1 MQRARMCDTS
11 GMANTLC
18 DSGTLTAAGNSLLC
32 SRLEGHSGTHL
43 AEDILGET
51 VLAEWGGDR
60 YCATCN
66 EPEFSEYAVNCRA
79 HTDDNMI
86 EA

>member
-1 MQRARMCDTS
+1 MATELCIYCDGDGMDFEIPDAQCTACNGYGTIDRAR
-11 GMANTLC
+11 
-18 DSGTLTAAGNSLLC
+18 
-32 SRLEGHSGTHL
+32 
-43 AEDILGET
+43 
-51 VLAEWGGDR
+51 
-60 YCATCN
+60 YCGTCN

>member
-1 MQRARMCDTS
+1 MSDELCIYCDGDGVDFETPS
-11 GMANTLC
+11 ALC
-18 DSGTLTAAGNSLLC
+18 AACDGNC
-32 SRLEGHSGTHL
+32 TFRTGR
-43 AEDILGET
+43 
-51 VLAEWGGDR
+51 V
-60 YCATCN
+60 CATCN